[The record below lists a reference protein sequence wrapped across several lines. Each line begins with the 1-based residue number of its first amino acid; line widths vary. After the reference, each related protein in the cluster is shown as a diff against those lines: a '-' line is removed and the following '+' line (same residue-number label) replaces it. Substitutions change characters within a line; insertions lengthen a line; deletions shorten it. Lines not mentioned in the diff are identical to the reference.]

1 MVSIGLSNI
10 SRRRASALAWGLWAL
25 VVFLVASALWC
36 AAHGADDGGAD
47 GEAVGFV
54 LYIAALIAI
63 PYPTI
68 GALVIAR
75 QPGNLVGWLLWAI
88 GFIEAQNVAV
98 DAFARVIDTTYPSL
112 SITLIA
118 LCEVSWMPGPVFA
131 VTLLPLLFPT
141 GRPATP
147 RWRWVG
153 WLVAVG
159 LLLTF
164 VPLGAGTWVQREKF
178 ANPDRTHEMAAP
190 VEAVVLVGVVVL
202 VCSAAAAVASAF
214 LRLRRARGTE
224 REQVRWFAFGV
235 ALALVVSM
243 INMLMPLNVVLG
255 RIVWCGTLVLPAAI
269 GIAILRHRLFDVD
282 LLISRTLLWGLL
294 TAFVIG
300 GYVVVVGVIGAR
312 LDGTRDVV
320 PSLVATGL
328 VALLFQPV
336 RARLQR
342 VVDRFVFGDRA
353 DPYAAVARLGRRLEA
368 TVAADAILPTIV
380 ETVAQ
385 ALKLPYTALML
396 RQGDGFALAAA
407 HGTPTAGPDLVTV
420 PLTYNAAPVG
430 QLILAPRTPGE
441 SFSPADHRLL
451 EDLARQIGV
460 AAHSVRLH
468 DDLQQARERLVTARE
483 EERRRLRRDLHDG
496 LGAQLAALNV
506 QAGVLRNLI
515 DRDPAAAKTATAEL
529 RAELRAVIGDV
540 RRLVHGLRPPALDE
554 LGLIGALRQ
563 RAAQY
568 GTGGNLAQGPGSDA
582 PPLEVAV
589 EADESLP
596 ALPAAVEVAVYRVVE
611 EALTNVVRHAR
622 ARHCTV
628 RLVAVDA
635 LDLTITD
642 DGVGIDPGA
651 SGGVGLLSMRE
662 RAEELGGTCA
672 VEPRAE
678 GGTRVVVRLPL
689 TPRPLQ
695 APTTDG

>member
-1 MVSIGLSNI
+1 MSSTSPHVPSPRSP
-10 SRRRASALAWGLWAL
+10 ALAWGLWVL
-25 VVFLVASALWC
+25 VLLLIASALWF
-36 AAHGADDGGAD
+36 AAHGADDGGVD
-47 GEAVGFV
+47 GEPIGFV
-54 LYIAALIAI
+54 LYIALLVAI
-63 PYPTI
+63 PCATI

-75 QPGNLVGWLLWAI
+75 QPGNAVGWVLWAI
-88 GFIEAQNVAV
+88 GLIEAQNLAAE
-98 DAFARVIDTTYPSL
+98 AFAEFIDASHLSL
-112 SITLIA
+112 SIA
-118 LCEVSWMPGPVFA
+118 LVALSGVSWMPGPVLL

-141 GRPATP
+141 GRPPTP

-153 WLVAVG
+153 WLIVVG
-159 LLLTF
+159 SLLVF
-164 VPLGAGTWVQREKF
+164 VPLLAVAWLQRERF
-178 ANPDRTHEMAAP
+178 ALPGEAP
-190 VEAVVLVGVVVL
+190 EFAEPVLVVIFVGLAVLVG
-202 VCSAAAAVASAF
+202 SAAAAVAASF
-214 LRLRRARGTE
+214 VRMRRSRGTE
-224 REQVRWFAFGV
+224 REQVRWFAYGA
-235 ALALVVSM
+235 ALALVTV
-243 INMLMPLNVVLG
+243 IVQMLVPMTAVVE
-255 RIVWCGTLVLPAAI
+255 RIVWIGTLALPTAI
-269 GIAILRHRLFDVD
+269 GIAILRHRLFDID

-294 TAFVIG
+294 TAFVVG
-300 GYVVVVGVIGAR
+300 GYVAVVGVIGAQ
-312 LDGTRDVV
+312 LDGTSDMV
-320 PSLVATGL
+320 PSLVAAGL

-353 DPYAAVARLGRRLEA
+353 DPYAAVALLGRRLEE
-368 TVAADAILPTIV
+368 TVASDAILPTTV

-385 ALKLPYTALML
+385 ALKLPYAALTL

-407 HGTPTAGPDLVTV
+407 HGTPNGDPALLTL

-441 SFSPADHRLL
+441 SLSPADRRLL

-496 LGAQLAALNV
+496 LGAQRAALNV

-515 DRDPAAAKTATAEL
+515 DSDPAAAKAATAEL
-529 RAELRAVIGDV
+529 RAELRAVIGDI

-568 GTGGNLAQGPGSDA
+568 GAGGNLAQGSAADA
-582 PPLEVAV
+582 PPLEVAA

-596 ALPAAVEVAVYRVVE
+596 PLPAAVEVAVYRIVE

-628 RLVAVDA
+628 RLVADET
-635 LDLTITD
+635 LDLSITD
-642 DGVGIDPGA
+642 DGVGINLGG
-651 SGGVGLLSMRE
+651 SGGVGLLAMRE

-672 VEPRAE
+672 IEARAE
-678 GGTRVVVRLPL
+678 GGTRVRARLPL
-689 TPRPLQ
+689 TPRDPSS
-695 APTTDG
+695 ADG